1 MEDLIGITDKNF
13 YDWLIVFN
21 AFNVFLNKILNV
33 KWLIKFHNVWELAF
47 YKGGLLYGE
56 GGFEKEKFKI
66 ETVELIGVN

>member
-1 MEDLIGITDKNF
+1 M
-13 YDWLIVFN
+13 
-21 AFNVFLNKILNV
+21 FLNKILNV